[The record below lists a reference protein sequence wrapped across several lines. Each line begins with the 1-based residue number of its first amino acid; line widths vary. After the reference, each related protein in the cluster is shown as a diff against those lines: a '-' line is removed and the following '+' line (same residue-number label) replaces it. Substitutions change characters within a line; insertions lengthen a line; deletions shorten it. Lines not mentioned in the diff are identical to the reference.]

1 MNMQNTAA
9 LSSSTTGAATDSAD
23 ASGSA
28 VELSTGAENVTNEG
42 AGAAD
47 DGSPDGEVAQPS
59 SGHSNNTTNGHD
71 VKHNGFAANNNGSC
85 AVDGENNRENNSGY
99 SGIHLDKSN
108 QEIIRLI
115 GQYLHDVG
123 LEKSVK
129 TLMGE
134 SNCYLEHPS
143 ATKFR
148 EHVLVGD
155 WNKADADLKVKDT
168 VSDAMLQEKRKMR
181 KLFGC
186 FTY

>member
-1 MNMQNTAA
+1 MNMQNTTA
-9 LSSSTTGAATDSAD
+9 LSSSTGASGGPSDGSGA
-23 ASGSA
+23 GSA
-28 VELSTGAENVTNEG
+28 VEQPTGGGGDNVTHEG
-42 AGAAD
+42 ASAASVDGTAD
-47 DGSPDGEVAQPS
+47 DVAQQS

-71 VKHNGFAANNNGSC
+71 VKHNGFAANNNGSNNGC
-85 AVDGENNRENNSGY
+85 EVDGENNRESNSVGY
-99 SGIHLDKSN
+99 SGIHLDKTN

-115 GQYLHDVG
+115 GQYLRDVG

-155 WNKADADLKVKDT
+155 WCKADADLKVCGR
-168 VSDAMLQEKRKMR
+168 SS
-181 KLFGC
+181 
-186 FTY
+186 

>member
-1 MNMQNTAA
+1 MNMQNTTA
-9 LSSSTTGAATDSAD
+9 LSPSTTQGVAGGTSEGSST
-23 ASGSA
+23 A
-28 VELSTGAENVTNEG
+28 VELPVGSDNVTNDTG
-42 AGAAD
+42 AGGDGAAD
-47 DGSPDGEVAQPS
+47 EIAQPS

-71 VKHNGFAANNNGSC
+71 VKHNGFAANNNGSNNVC

-129 TLMGE
+129 TLMVE

-155 WNKADADLKVKDT
+155 WNKADADLKVG
-168 VSDAMLQEKRKMR
+168 V
-181 KLFGC
+181 
-186 FTY
+186 